1 MEKETLYGIK
11 GTRNAFVAAWLAARP
26 ELQKVYGKN
35 PNTAFTQFTPEL
47 EAAYQEFLKE
57 NTDLQ
62 SHKPT
67 AEELAE
73 YIEDYFNSFS
83 SKEKALIEQLERK
96 HRTLQQSFSKFVF
109 KWIEHMATD
118 EYRVDGRNEGSQMV
132 AKRLMAGF
140 KNWLRDNDP
149 NSYSLLPSDWIRMI

>member
-26 ELQKVYGKN
+26 ELQKIYGKN

-47 EAAYQEFLKE
+47 EAAYQQFLKD
-57 NTDLQ
+57 NPDLQ

-67 AEELAE
+67 AEEMAG

-83 SKEKALIEQLERK
+83 SKEKDLIQQIERL
-96 HRTLQQSFSKFVF
+96 HRTLQQSFSKFVLM
-109 KWIEHMATD
+109 WIEHMATD
-118 EYRVDGRNEGSQMV
+118 EYRVDGRNEASKMMAQRMMV
-132 AKRLMAGF
+132 AF
-140 KNWLRDNDP
+140 KEWLKTNDPNCYDLLPHNWLR
-149 NSYSLLPSDWIRMI
+149 LI